1 MFSVTVGGAY
11 LGAIGMLLGVPFF
24 TLLKLVIDDFA
35 SERIQE
41 KEKIELEEK
50 NIEELK

>member
-1 MFSVTVGGAY
+1 
-11 LGAIGMLLGVPFF
+11 MLLGVPFF